1 MPLWFF
7 FFCAC
12 SERGFGC
19 TSLTRSTGRD
29 FGIAWSR
36 TQAQRAGAGKDTDK
50 VDPESAVVWVG
61 SNSVYRKL
69 VDA

>member
-1 MPLWFF
+1 MYQPNH
-7 FFCAC
+7 
-12 SERGFGC
+12 
-19 TSLTRSTGRD
+19 RSTGRD

-50 VDPESAVVWVG
+50 VDRESAVVWVG